1 MQKPASGDG
10 ELFPGFEEREF
21 PFWGSLRKYFGRF
34 VWFIVP
40 AVLLNALVGVAITA
54 GNALPKIL
62 TDSVLLSSAP
72 NSEKLRDGVWIMAGY
87 VCILVFGRVTLWHLS
102 LRLFAKAM
110 TRGLADLR
118 VAFFRHVHFLCLRFH
133 QQKRSGELLSYLFG
147 SPLGGLQ
154 QFLTQ
159 TVLLVPFSF
168 FTLLSTL
175 LLVGSWNR
183 VLAGVLLTGLGLNA
197 WMACRALRRV
207 KKLNLDYQKLES
219 LVSGVTS
226 EFLRGQKAVKILGAE
241 SLVTE
246 RFREQ
251 AASIGRKSYDVQ
263 VGSHLELVRSEVL
276 QIFIHALLGVTG
288 LFLFTRGEV
297 TAGELIATLASYA
310 VIQPMVGMLFQCV
323 MALAAA
329 HAGVNRMESIFA
341 CTTSTPVAPD
351 ALQTVPS
358 EPDILLENVHFAYQ
372 SASVLQGISLAIPHG
387 QKVALVGASGSGKST
402 VVSLL
407 LRLYDPKS
415 GRILFGGTDLR
426 KFDPAAL
433 RQSFGVVPQE
443 TFLFNATLREN
454 MRLAAPGASD
464 PEILQA
470 LTRANAMEFVEK
482 LPQGLDTVIGEDG
495 ATLSGGQRQRIG
507 IARALVQ
514 NPPVLVFD
522 EATSALDTA
531 AEKVITQTL
540 TEILKDQTALIIAHR
555 LSTIRFCDRVVVFDN
570 GRIVQDGAYAEL
582 AGNPGVFRDLLDAQQ
597 FRQGESA

>member
-1 MQKPASGDG
+1 MQKPASGGG

-34 VWFIVP
+34 VWLIVP

-54 GNALPKIL
+54 GNALPKLL

-72 NSEKLRDGVWIMAGY
+72 DREKLRAGVWIMTGY
-87 VCILVFGRVTLWHLS
+87 VCILVFGRVALWHLS

-118 VAFFRHVHFLCLRFH
+118 VAFFSHVHFLCLRFH

-175 LLVGSWNR
+175 LLVGSWNP
-183 VLAGVLLTGLGLNA
+183 VLAGVLLAGLGVNGWIA
-197 WMACRALRRV
+197 GRALRRV
-207 KKLNLDYQKLES
+207 KILHLDYQKLES
-219 LVSGVTS
+219 MVTGVTS

-251 AASIGRKSYDVQ
+251 AASIGQKSYNVQ
-263 VGSHLELVRSEVL
+263 VGSHLEHVRSEVL
-276 QIFIHALLGVTG
+276 QIFIHALLGVAG
-288 LFLFTRGEV
+288 VFLFTRGDI

-310 VIQPMVGMLFQCV
+310 AIQPLVGMLFQCA
-323 MALAAA
+323 MALGAA

-351 ALQTVPS
+351 ALQTVPDK
-358 EPDILLENVHFAYQ
+358 PDLLLEDVHFAYQ

-407 LRLYDPKS
+407 LRLYDPKC

-464 PEILQA
+464 PDILQA

-507 IARALVQ
+507 IARALIQ

-570 GRIVQDGAYAEL
+570 GRIVQDGPYAEL

-597 FRQGESA
+597 FRRGESA